1 MSEASL
7 IEVRDVRK
15 TYRGAGRETVTA
27 VDGVTFEVARG
38 EVVGLLGPNGAGKTT
53 TIKMA
58 CGLVHPDAGSVR
70 VAGHDTR
77 TERRRAVRHVAA
89 VLEGNRNLYWRL
101 SVMEN
106 LVYFAGNRGRSARE
120 VRRRSEGLLERFGLA
135 EKRDEVVA
143 KLSRGMQQKLA
154 IAVALIADT
163 DVLVLDEPTLGL
175 DVETGHEVRSL
186 LREIAAEGRTV
197 VLSTHDMPVVEDLC
211 RRVVVVSGGRVVT
224 DALVADLLRLFR
236 SRAFRVVL
244 AAPLAADAMARL
256 RARYAMAASDDA
268 SFEVEFAEA
277 GELYRLMDDLRAA
290 GAEIEGIER
299 TTPRF
304 EEVFRRLLQDGGVGP
319 SVPPPLALKEATVAL

>member
-120 VRRRSEGLLERFGLA
+120 VRRRSEGLLARFGLA

-236 SRAFRVVL
+236 SRAFRVAL
-244 AAPLAADAMARL
+244 AAPLAPDAMARL

-319 SVPPPLALKEATVAL
+319 SVPPTLALKEATVAL

>member
-1 MSEASL
+1 
-7 IEVRDVRK
+7 V
-15 TYRGAGRETVTA
+15 A
-27 VDGVTFEVARG
+27 VDGVSFDVARG
-38 EVVGLLGPNGAGKTT
+38 EVLGLLGPNGAGKTT

-77 TERRRAVRHVAA
+77 THRLRAVRHVAA

-101 SVMEN
+101 SVREN
-106 LVYFAGNRGRSARE
+106 LVYFAGNRGRSPRE
-120 VRRRSEGLLERFGLA
+120 VARRCDELLERFGLGP
-135 EKRDEVVA
+135 KRDEVVA

-304 EEVFRRLLQDGGVGP
+304 EEVFRRLLQDGGVGAAAR
-319 SVPPPLALKEATVAL
+319 PLRLREATVAV